1 MSGPVGMF
9 DISQWGE
16 WRMDLFIQVRRVN
29 TRDQL
34 GNKTQKDK
42 SSSTLSIDGY
52 LISL

>member
-34 GNKTQKDK
+34 GNKTQKR
-42 SSSTLSIDGY
+42 
-52 LISL
+52 ISPQALCQ